1 VAIFI
6 VLVLVLV
13 GVVVSQ
19 RKSRRRFWTTF
30 VLGSALLGAL
40 AVYGFPHCVA
50 SEKLSRIHQGMT
62 RDEVVR
68 LLGPPVSVR
77 RCSGRR
83 TEIGYGK
90 PARYCSVDVFLDST
104 GQVTGV
110 FHDH

>member
-1 VAIFI
+1 MAIFI

-19 RKSRRRFWTTF
+19 RKSKRHFWTTF

-68 LLGPPVSVR
+68 LLGPPVSAR